1 MKKQLTAI
9 VALMVLLP
17 STAHAAATIRADDS
31 VAGLGT
37 DIDIVSA
44 ESSAELSIVV
54 TPPLGAEIV
63 SPIRT
68 DADGNAT
75 VQLKGRDT
83 EVAGMYRVSL
93 ERNGMD
99 LGSYVTFE
107 ILPDNISAIVS
118 SIQLSDSAL
127 MPTGA
132 DTVEAVVIL
141 RDQYGN
147 PLPNRPLKLISSR
160 SGDRINSLQSETDE
174 GGGQSFSLSTKEEGT
189 IYLRAIDLL
198 SGTLI
203 DAEAVVHAGNTA
215 TAVGG
220 PRSDTVSGRQ
230 LYGQRGSSNLA
241 GNILGRN
248 LYGQALVS
256 FGLID
261 HFEITAPTELEVNE
275 DATITIVA
283 VDRNGNRVEDYT
295 GLALLSSTDPL
306 AFLPVGGEVQFD
318 PRNLGEKVLTLG
330 LRFRTPNEQIL
341 YIEDS
346 TNPDIF
352 GEAFITVTGINGG
365 ATGPKKVQISSPT
378 AGTVFSAPEVTIVG
392 TTEPFVNLV
401 VSGGVEE
408 VEGDS
413 DINGGFAVNILLDPN
428 KEEHI
433 IRVKDKDGF
442 GRLDSGEF
450 MLLLDNRP
458 PEIFSASFSPENP
471 VEGTNVLLVTETELN
486 ITQITVNITGESIF
500 LDPVMGQPGVYQY
513 LFPAPNAGSYQAI
526 ISAADTAG
534 NMGEFPL
541 PLEVQRKGLPKVQ
554 NIQAFPE
561 TNAVTLQWDP
571 ILSDPIDAY
580 RIYVGESPSQFDF
593 SLDTDFITNAAQ
605 VAGLRPGTEYFFAVT
620 ALESNRESEEFD
632 IVSTMVMGIRLSV
645 TPQDSSLLIDWS
657 NLITDIPLSSFILD
671 FGAEPDNFTEKR
683 ILNGE
688 LRTYSLRD
696 LINDVTYYLKLTPV
710 DVTGQ
715 LIEDLSATADGA
727 PNGDGFAVTPGDE
740 VPFDTTIRTVAR
752 TNPTVAPP
760 EVHRSTPQTVSTGLP
775 TMAWWA
781 LIGSVAVGLMMH
793 WHRRRKLN
801 TTIAFL
807 QAMESRYKQK

>member
-1 MKKQLTAI
+1 MKKRLTAI
-9 VALMVLLP
+9 VAVMVLLP
-17 STAHAAATIRADDS
+17 SAAHAAVTIRADDS

-44 ESSAELSIVV
+44 ESSADLFMIV
-54 TPPLGAEIV
+54 TPPLGTEIV
-63 SPIRT
+63 SPVRT
-68 DADGNAT
+68 DAEGNAT

-83 EVAGMYRVSL
+83 EVAGIYKVSL
-93 ERNGMD
+93 EKNGMD
-99 LGSYVTFE
+99 LGLYTTFE

-118 SIQLSDSAL
+118 SIQLSNSTL

-132 DTVEAVVIL
+132 ETVEAVVIL

-261 HFEITAPTELEVNE
+261 HFEITAPEELEVNE

-365 ATGPKKVQISSPT
+365 ATGPKKVLISSPA
-378 AGTVFSAPEVTIVG
+378 AGMVFSAPEVTIVG

-401 VSGGVEE
+401 VTGGTEA

-413 DINGGFAVNILLDPN
+413 DITGSFSINIVLDPE
-428 KEEHI
+428 KIEHT
-433 IRVKDKDGF
+433 IRVQDKDGF

-450 MLLLDNRP
+450 LLILDNKP
-458 PEIFSASFSPENP
+458 PAIFNSSFSPENP
-471 VEGTNVLLVTETELN
+471 VEETNVLLVTSTEQD
-486 ITQITVNITGESIF
+486 IAQITVNITGEPVL
-500 LDPVMGQPGVYQY
+500 LDPVNGQPGVFQY
-513 LFPAPNAGSYQAI
+513 LFPAPSAGSYQAI
-526 ISAADTAG
+526 IAATDNAG
-534 NMGEFPL
+534 NIGELTL
-541 PLEVQRKGLPKVQ
+541 PLNVQRKGLPKVQ

-571 ILSDPIDAY
+571 IVSNPIDAY
-580 RIYVGESPSQFDF
+580 RIYIGESPSQFDF

-605 VAGLRPGTEYFFAVT
+605 VAGLRPGSEYFFAVT
-620 ALESNRESEEFD
+620 ALESDRESKEFD
-632 IVSTMVMGIRLSV
+632 IVSATVMGIRLSV
-645 TPQDSSLLIDWS
+645 AAQDSSLLIDWS

-671 FGAEPDNFTEKR
+671 FGVEPDTFTERR

-715 LIEDLSATADGA
+715 LIEDLSAAADGT
-727 PNGDGFAVTPGDE
+727 PDGAVFAITPGDE
-740 VPFDTTIRTVAR
+740 VPFDTTIRTVSR
-752 TNPTVAPP
+752 TDVTLAPP
-760 EVHRSTPQTVSTGLP
+760 EVHRSAPQTVSTGLP
-775 TMAWWA
+775 TVAWWA
-781 LIGSVAVGLMMH
+781 LIGSVAAGLMIH
-793 WHRRRKLN
+793 WHRRRKLH
-801 TTIAFL
+801 TTVAFL
-807 QAMESRYKQK
+807 KAMESQYKQK